1 MKIRV
6 LALAGAVMTV
16 AACASM
22 SESVPTS
29 VSEPVPEPAM
39 AEAVSSP
46 LAFLFGEW
54 IGTAKGIGPDQQPY
68 EVIQTERVGPML
80 GGDVTVIEGRGY
92 GADGTL
98 YFSAFAAVSRNS
110 YTGAWEM
117 RSYSGGNSGTF
128 PFEPTETGFR
138 WSTPAGPGARMV
150 YTATVADGV
159 WDQIGEYTPEEGVPI
174 QVFEMNL
181 IRTGDTDWPAAGYV
195 APPAD

>member
-1 MKIRV
+1 M
-6 LALAGAVMTV
+6 AEPAPAAAPV
-16 AACASM
+16 AAGDAA
-22 SESVPTS
+22 ESH
-29 VSEPVPEPAM
+29 
-39 AEAVSSP
+39 P

-80 GGDVTVIEGRGY
+80 DGAVTVIEGRGY

-98 YFSAFAAVSRNS
+98 YFSAFAAVSRNNH
-110 YTGAWEM
+110 TGSWEM
-117 RSYSGGNSGTF
+117 RSYSGGNAGTF

-138 WSTPAGPGARMV
+138 WSTPAGPGARIV

-159 WDQIGEYTPEEGVPI
+159 WDQIGEYTPEGGEPL

-181 IRTGDTDWPAAGYV
+181 TRTGDTDWPAAGYV
-195 APPAD
+195 APPAQ